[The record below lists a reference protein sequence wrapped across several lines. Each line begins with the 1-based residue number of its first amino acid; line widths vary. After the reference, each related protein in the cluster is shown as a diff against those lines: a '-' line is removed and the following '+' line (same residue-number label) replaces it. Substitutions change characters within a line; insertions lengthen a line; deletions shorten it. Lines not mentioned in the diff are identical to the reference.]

1 MFYKRNKKMSSFLR
15 RLRKNP
21 NKKLNVLLEE
31 DYKAI
36 EFFKNKGFDIN
47 YVTLSFFRV
56 CKAKNQLIK
65 LNVNTMNYLNH
76 CFKFSEEET
85 DSKKNF
91 YLVKSLCKFLSRN
104 YYGIFDPSDENLSKI
119 QSLWPIWD
127 KECSSIYKFCT
138 DKKTVKSHLQVIENV
153 IDEKNIVEI
162 NLECVKMELDI
173 LKTKTNIKKSSFVNL
188 LNQNKSLIDEN
199 QRLRNKYEKKDK
211 ERCPICL
218 EDIDNFI
225 ITVCNHKFCND
236 CFIPWVQKEDTCPV
250 CRYNLISPVESNG
263 LLTREEGLG

>member
-1 MFYKRNKKMSSFLR
+1 MSSFLR

-56 CKAKNQLIK
+56 CKAKKQIIK

-85 DSKKNF
+85 TSKKNF

-104 YYGIFDPSDENLSKI
+104 YYGIFNPSDENLSKI
-119 QSLWPIWD
+119 QSLWPIWN

-162 NLECVKMELDI
+162 NLECLRLEY
-173 LKTKTNIKKSSFVNL
+173 NEIKKYSKIEKSSFINL
-188 LNQNKSLIDEN
+188 LEQNQNLIKEN
-199 QRLRNKYEKKDK
+199 ERLRNKYEKSED
-211 ERCPICL
+211 RCPICL
-218 EDIDNFI
+218 ENVDNYI
-225 ITVCNHKFCND
+225 VTVCNHKFCND
-236 CFIPWVQKEDTCPV
+236 CFIPWIEKENTCPV
-250 CRYNLISPVESNG
+250 CRYNLISPVDNEN
-263 LLTREEGLG
+263 LLSIEELL